1 MSHWIGKFPL
11 LLDELVTSW
20 IVRLAYQS
28 GLTPYE
34 FVSLVLDSYSIWCRD
49 TDLYLGEKQL
59 QQLAAVTGIEANSLV
74 AHGFETFG
82 LTPDRA
88 ITPGILSYG
97 IYHRKRRR
105 HGLQYCPFCL
115 LEGLVPFHRR
125 EWRFALQFGC
135 DEHGVR
141 LLDGCPHCDAPLMP
155 HRNFDASMI
164 NCSEC
169 HGGLAAE
176 ALALTEGQWEACH
189 AVRQIFLG
197 EDFVVG
203 AARVPLQEII
213 LATRLLFSFVTSKR
227 MPTELADE
235 FECAAS
241 ELPSR
246 RKLFD
251 TLETSRIGVR
261 AWAIPI
267 CLSMLEAWPD
277 YFVKACH
284 LFDVSQTDV
293 MDTRRDTAP
302 AWLLDGIRRLSHV
315 PRTRRP
321 RPRRPRSKRR
331 HSYKDAFQMVLF
343 DDYLTT
349 APGRKLG

>member
-1 MSHWIGKFPL
+1 MSHWTGNFPL
-11 LLDELVTSW
+11 LPDELVTSW
-20 IVRLAYQS
+20 IVRLALQS

-34 FVSLVLDSYSIWCRD
+34 FISLVLDSYSIWCRD
-49 TDLYLGEKQL
+49 TDLFLGNKEL
-59 QQLAAVTGIEANSLV
+59 DQLAAATGIEVNSLV

-97 IYHRKRRR
+97 VYHRKRRR

-115 LEGLVPFHRR
+115 LDGLVPFHRR

-135 DEHGVR
+135 DVHGVR

-155 HRNFDASMI
+155 HRNFDACMI

-169 HGGLAAE
+169 RGSLAA
-176 ALALTEGQWEACH
+176 APLALTETEWAACH

-197 EDFVVG
+197 EDFAV
-203 AARVPLQEII
+203 ATHRVPRQDLI
-213 LATRLLFSFVTSKR
+213 LATRILFSFVTSKR
-227 MPTELADE
+227 MPNELADE
-235 FECAAS
+235 FECSAAK
-241 ELPSR
+241 LPVP

-251 TLETSRIGVR
+251 TLETSRISVR
-261 AWAIPI
+261 AWAIPV
-267 CLSMLEAWPD
+267 CLSMLDAWPD
-277 YFVKACH
+277 CFVAACRS
-284 LFDVSQTDV
+284 FDVSQTDV

-302 AWLLDGIRRLSHV
+302 SWLLEGIRKLSHV

-321 RPRRPRSKRR
+321 RRRRPRSKPK

-343 DDYLTT
+343 DDYLAAT
-349 APGRKLG
+349 PDRKSG